1 MRTEPDIVDA
11 AIKLLPVNSVFRTGG
26 SSLQVLFLL
35 PHRLWRPLRAHWW
48 TGKEVCVIGGDPDG
62 NYFLR
67 HSDGTVRYWN
77 HRKQVDEV
85 LAPSVR
91 AFMASLVPSDAQ

>member
-1 MRTEPDIVDA
+1 MTTEPDLVDA
-11 AIKLLPVNSVFRTGG
+11 AIRLLPAQSAFRTGEG
-26 SSLQVLFLL
+26 ALQVLFLL
-35 PHRLWRPLRAHWW
+35 PHHLWRPLRAPWW

-67 HSDGTVRYWN
+67 HSDGTVRYW
-77 HRKQVDEV
+77 HHATKADQI

-91 AFMASLVPSDAQ
+91 SFLAALVPPEP